1 VSNSQSNH
9 VGNDAPVGVFDSGLG
24 GLCVLREIRHRA
36 PAERLLY
43 LADHAHFPYGT
54 RPLAEVRKFATQIT
68 RRLRAEGV
76 KLITIACNTASAAA
90 LHRLREA
97 YPDTP
102 FVGMEPAVKP
112 AVRSTGTGT
121 VGVLA
126 TEATFQGELF
136 ASLLERFARDATVI
150 TQACPGLV
158 ELVEKGE
165 CNSARARAL
174 LLRYVQPLL
183 ERGTDT
189 LVLGCT
195 HYSFLKKQLQHVAG
209 LGVTIIDP
217 APAVAEQVIRV
228 LSANGLARST
238 PTETAAPI
246 VVCTTDRALEAR
258 FSAQAHALLD
268 EPVLVRS
275 VK

>member
-1 VSNSQSNH
+1 MSNSQSNH

-90 LHRLREA
+90 LHQLREA
-97 YPDTP
+97 FPYTP

-121 VGVLA
+121 VAVLA

-136 ASLLERFARDATVI
+136 SSLLERFARDTAVL

-165 CNSARARAL
+165 RYSARAHAL

-183 ERGTDT
+183 ERGVDT

-209 LGVTIIDP
+209 PGVTIIDP
-217 APAVAEQVIRV
+217 APAVAEQIIRV
-228 LSANGLARST
+228 LSANRLARSA
-238 PTETAAPI
+238 PAEAAAPI
-246 VVCTTDRALEAR
+246 VVCTTDRSLEAR

-268 EPVLVRS
+268 EPVQVRA